1 MFFFFFF
8 IFVGAVIA
16 QNTRVHR
23 FEVHP
28 NGSLIIRNTQP
39 MDGGEYL
46 CTVVNQHGTDA
57 MVANLVIL
65 SLPPLI
71 LQPRQR
77 DVTVN
82 LGSKVNLD
90 CVVEGHPTPRV
101 TWVLPNRVHIAP
113 VPHGAHSWQHVSV
126 LSNGTLHISEAAY
139 ADRGIY
145 KCIGSSTAGSDTV
158 LVRVHISGILSVVQ
172 QTQHENITLAEGS
185 DAYIHCNISG
195 ALQTIIRWITP
206 DGTQLTTSQF
216 STGNKLVVFPNGT
229 LHIRGL
235 AMRNTGRYEC
245 LATNSVVSSTRV
257 VMLSLKRSLS
267 SAKAR
272 IVFSSPHRTDLIYGE
287 SLLLDCVATG
297 EPAPRIIW
305 RTPSKKLVDAQY
317 R

>member
-1 MFFFFFF
+1 MFLFFFLL
-8 IFVGAVIA
+8 VGTVIA

-39 MDGGEYL
+39 MDRGEYL
-46 CTVVNQHGTDA
+46 CTVLNQHGTDT
-57 MVANLVIL
+57 MVANLVVL
-65 SLPPLI
+65 SQPPLI

-77 DVTVN
+77 DVTVT
-82 LGSKVNLD
+82 LGGKVHLD
-90 CVVEGHPTPRV
+90 CAVEGHPTPRV
-101 TWVLPNRVHIAP
+101 AWVLPNRVHVAP
-113 VPHGAHSWQHVSV
+113 VPRGASSRQHVSV
-126 LSNGTLHISEAAY
+126 LSNGTLHISEADY
-139 ADRGIY
+139 ADSGVY
-145 KCIGSSTAGSDTV
+145 KCISSSTAGSDAV
-158 LVRVHISGILSVVQ
+158 SVRVHVSGILSGVQ
-172 QTQHENITLAEGS
+172 QTQHDNVTLAEGS

-195 ALQTIIRWITP
+195 ALHAIIRWITP

-216 STGNKLVVFPNGT
+216 STGNKFVVFPNGT

-235 AMRNTGRYEC
+235 AMRHTGRYEC
-245 LATNSVVSSTRV
+245 LATNSVVSSRRV
-257 VMLSLKRSLS
+257 VMLSLKRSMS

-272 IVFSSPHRTDLIYGE
+272 IVFSSPQRTDVIYGE
-287 SLLLDCVATG
+287 SLLLDCVTTG

>member
-1 MFFFFFF
+1 
-8 IFVGAVIA
+8 
-16 QNTRVHR
+16 
-23 FEVHP
+23 
-28 NGSLIIRNTQP
+28 
-39 MDGGEYL
+39 MDGGKYL
-46 CTVVNQHGTDA
+46 CTVLNQHGTDA

-65 SLPPLI
+65 SQPPLI

-82 LGSKVNLD
+82 LGGRVHLD
-90 CVVEGHPTPRV
+90 CAVEGHPTPRV
-101 TWVLPNRVHIAP
+101 TWVLPNRIHVTP
-113 VPHGAHSWQHVSV
+113 VLDGTPSWQHVSV
-126 LSNGTLHISEAAY
+126 LSNGTLHISEADY

-145 KCIGSSTAGSDTV
+145 KCIGSSTAGSDAV
-158 LVRVHISGILSVVQ
+158 LVRVHVSGISSVVQ
-172 QTQHENITLAEGS
+172 QTQHQNVTLAEGS

-195 ALQTIIRWITP
+195 AVQAIIRWITP

-216 STGNKLVVFPNGT
+216 STGNKLAVFPNGT
-229 LHIRGL
+229 LRIRGL

-245 LATNSVVSSTRV
+245 LATNSVGSSRRV

-272 IVFSSPHRTDLIYGE
+272 IVFSSPQRTDVIYGE
-287 SLLLDCVATG
+287 SLLLDCVVTG

>member
-1 MFFFFFF
+1 
-8 IFVGAVIA
+8 
-16 QNTRVHR
+16 
-23 FEVHP
+23 
-28 NGSLIIRNTQP
+28 

-46 CTVVNQHGTDA
+46 CTVLNQHGTDT
-57 MVANLVIL
+57 MLANLVIR
-65 SLPPLI
+65 SQPPLI

-82 LGSKVNLD
+82 LGGKVHLD
-90 CVVEGHPTPRV
+90 CAVEGHPTPRV
-101 TWVLPNRVHIAP
+101 TWVLPNRVHVAP
-113 VPHGAHSWQHVSV
+113 VPHGASSWQHVSV
-126 LSNGTLHISEAAY
+126 LSNGTLRISKAAY

-145 KCIGSSTAGSDTV
+145 KCIGSSTAGSDAV
-158 LVRVHISGILSVVQ
+158 LVRVNVSGILSVQ

-195 ALQTIIRWITP
+195 ALQAIIQWITP
-206 DGTQLTTSQF
+206 NGTQLTTSQF
-216 STGNKLVVFPNGT
+216 STGNQLVVFPNGT

-235 AMRNTGRYEC
+235 TMKNTGRYEC
-245 LATNSVVSSTRV
+245 LATNSVISSRRV
-257 VMLSLKRSLS
+257 VILSLKRNLS

-272 IVFSSPHRTDLIYGE
+272 IVVSSPQSTDVIYGE

>member
-1 MFFFFFF
+1 
-8 IFVGAVIA
+8 
-16 QNTRVHR
+16 
-23 FEVHP
+23 
-28 NGSLIIRNTQP
+28 

-46 CTVVNQHGTDA
+46 CTVLNQHGTDT
-57 MVANLVIL
+57 MEVSLVIL
-65 SLPPLI
+65 SQPPLI

-82 LGSKVNLD
+82 LGGKVRLD
-90 CVVEGHPTPRV
+90 CAVEGHPMPRV
-101 TWVLPNRVHIAP
+101 TWVLPNRVHVAP
-113 VPHGAHSWQHVSV
+113 VPRSTPSRQHVSV
-126 LSNGTLHISEAAY
+126 LSNGTLHISEVEY

-145 KCIGSSTAGSDTV
+145 KCIGSSTAGSDAV
-158 LVRVHISGILSVVQ
+158 LVRVHVSGILSAPQ

-185 DAYIHCNISG
+185 DAYIHCNVSS
-195 ALQTIIRWITP
+195 ALQAIIRWITP
-206 DGTQLTTSQF
+206 DGTQLTPSQF

-245 LATNSVVSSTRV
+245 LATNSVVSSRRV
-257 VMLSLKRSLS
+257 VMLSLKRNLS

-272 IVFSSPHRTDLIYGE
+272 IVFSSPQRTDVIYGK

-297 EPAPRIIW
+297 EPTPRIIW

>member
-1 MFFFFFF
+1 MF
-8 IFVGAVIA
+8 ILAGAVIT
-16 QNTRVHR
+16 QNTKVQR

-28 NGSLIIRNTQP
+28 NGSLNIRNTQP
-39 MDGGEYL
+39 MDGGEYRCIVL
-46 CTVVNQHGTDA
+46 NQHGTDT
-57 MVANLVIL
+57 MVTNLVIL
-65 SLPPLI
+65 SQPPLI

-82 LGSKVNLD
+82 LGWKVHLD
-90 CVVEGHPTPRV
+90 CAVEGHPTPRV
-101 TWVLPNRVHIAP
+101 TWVLPNRIHVAP
-113 VPHGAHSWQHVSV
+113 VPHGAPTQQRVSV
-126 LSNGTLHISEAAY
+126 LSNGTLYISEATF

-145 KCIGSSTAGSDTV
+145 KCIGSSTAGSDAV
-158 LVRVHISGILSVVQ
+158 LVRVHVSGILAVVQ

-195 ALQTIIRWITP
+195 ALQPAIRWIIP
-206 DGTQLTTSQF
+206 DGTQLSTSQF
-216 STGNKLVVFPNGT
+216 SAGHKLVVFPNGT

-235 AMRNTGRYEC
+235 GVRNTGRYEC
-245 LATNSVVSSTRV
+245 LATSAVVSSRRV
-257 VMLSLKRSLS
+257 VMLSLKRSMS

-272 IVFSSPHRTDLIYGE
+272 IVSSSPQRTDVIYGE

-297 EPAPRIIW
+297 EPTPRIIW